1 MRKLLLATVAVLS
14 AAGGM
19 VAAHAQSFPTP
30 GTVTVRLNGRF
41 RFYAAYINDS
51 DANNNLQGS
60 ASGTT
65 PLTGTNKL
73 ANYQFGD
80 YARLY
85 PGFDGVAANGL
96 KYGASLELRQ
106 DGGSGAGG
114 GIYGSISQ
122 QVTAR
127 STIYYRREW
136 GYIGTDKLGTLR
148 VGSTDGPLSLYLTG
162 TFENFNDGGANGDA
176 PALLPGNLYG
186 YWWPFADNGGEYTTT
201 KAVYLSPQFFG
212 FDFGV
217 SFEPNTGNSLN
228 SSACGTGGY
237 RSTNFVTPGGAVT
250 GAFSTGASSTGTG
263 ANSSAPGSQSTT
275 IGAAGANGQG
285 IAGPGCDALS
295 STPTGDYTR
304 RRNTFEGVLR
314 YRGSFGGFGIAA
326 TGGWTQ
332 SGRVLDNSTPQRAV
346 QYDGLSFGD
355 AGLAVTYGGLTLG
368 GNYQRGRYNGS
379 WGLDP
384 KGGIDGEAFVT
395 GASYAFGPAIV
406 GVQYVDATSTGD
418 LTQTLSGRQR
428 REQAFSAGGTYSVAP
443 GLAFFLSYFYDQR
456 KQNGFNFD
464 TGVSG
469 DFTAHNKVSGQV
481 LAIGTGLSW

>member
-19 VAAHAQSFPTP
+19 VEAHAQAFPKP

-41 RFYAAYINDS
+41 RFYAAMI
-51 DANNNLQGS
+51 DANDAQNNLQGS
-60 ASGTT
+60 PNGAT
-65 PLTGTNKL
+65 PLSGTNKL

-122 QVTAR
+122 QSTAR

-136 GYIGTDKLGTLR
+136 GYIGTDKLGTIR
-148 VGSTDGPLSLYLTG
+148 VGSTDGPMSLYLTG
-162 TFENFNDGGANGDA
+162 TFENFNDGGANGDVV
-176 PALLPGNLYG
+176 ALLPGNLYG
-186 YWWPFADNGGEYTTT
+186 YWWPFADNGNEYTTA
-201 KAVYLSPQFFG
+201 KAIYLSPQFFG

-217 SFEPNTGNSLN
+217 SFEPNTGNVLN
-228 SSACGTGGY
+228 NSACGLGGY

-250 GAFSTGASSTGTG
+250 GAFSTGSSAG
-263 ANSSAPGSQSTT
+263 SSAPGTQATT
-275 IGAAGANGQG
+275 IGAAGANGQS

-314 YRGSFGGFGIAA
+314 YRGSFAGLGIAA
-326 TGGWTQ
+326 TAGYTT
-332 SGRVLDNSTPQRAV
+332 SGKVNDNATPQRPV
-346 QYDGLSFGD
+346 QYDGLGIGD
-355 AGLAVTYGGLTLG
+355 FGLAVTYGGLTVG
-368 GNYQRGRYNGS
+368 GNYQRGRYNGT

-384 KGGIDGEAFVT
+384 KNGIDGEAWAA
-395 GASYAFGPAIV
+395 GASYTIGPVIM
-406 GVQYVDATSTGD
+406 GVQYIDATSTGD
-418 LTQTLSGRQR
+418 LAQTLNGRQR

-443 GLAFFLSYFYDQR
+443 GLALFLSYFYTQR
-456 KQNGFNFD
+456 KQNGFNFI
-464 TGVSG
+464 TGNSVAG
-469 DFTAHNKVSGQV
+469 LNNQHNKVTGQV
-481 LAIGTGLSW
+481 IAIGTGLTW